1 MTPFV
6 TVPVFVLSL
15 AVTLGG
21 AGFFARRLD
30 RVGSRLG
37 LPEAVIGLLTALAA
51 DGPEITSALV
61 ALAKGAG
68 AVSLGVLIGS
78 NIFNLAA
85 MIGLSAVLA
94 GHVRL
99 RRETLVLEGGVGLFV
114 TLLASALVVGFLSP
128 ALAAVALT
136 CVLVPYVALLLRGS
150 SLARRLGLGDPVVAA
165 FDRALP
171 GGHDPQAEREEH
183 VGPLWRLA
191 VLVPLDLALIILG
204 STAMVECALSLSGR
218 WHASRDLVGV
228 LVLGPLTSLPNA
240 FTAVRLG
247 LARRDAA
254 LVSESTNSNTIN
266 LFAGVVLPAL
276 FVGVA
281 RATTGVKLQ
290 LAWLLAMTLFTLLVL
305 ARRRGMSRLTGA
317 VLIAFYVV
325 FVLAEL
331 LFH

>member
-6 TVPVFVLSL
+6 TVPLFLASL

-37 LPEAVIGLLTALAA
+37 LPEAVLGLLTAVAA

-78 NIFNLAA
+78 NLFNLAA
-85 MIGLSAVLA
+85 MIGLSALLA

-99 RRETLVLEGGVGLFV
+99 RREALVLEGGVGLLV
-114 TLLASALVVGFLSP
+114 TLVASALVVGFLSP
-128 ALAAVALT
+128 AVAAVALT
-136 CVLVPYVALLLRGS
+136 CVLGPYVALLLRGS
-150 SLARRLGLGDPVVAA
+150 SLARRVGLGGRIAGA
-165 FDRALP
+165 LDRALP
-171 GGHDPQAEREEH
+171 GTKGAERDVH
-183 VGPLWRLA
+183 AGPFWRLA
-191 VLVPLDLALIILG
+191 VLIPVDLALIILG
-204 STAMVECALSLSGR
+204 SIAMVECALSLSGR
-218 WHASRDLVGV
+218 WHASRDLVGI

-247 LARRDAA
+247 LARRGAA
-254 LVSESTNSNTIN
+254 LVSETTNSNTIN

-281 RATTGVKLQ
+281 RDTTGVKLE
-290 LAWLLAMTLFTLLVL
+290 LAWLLVMTVFTLLVL
-305 ARRRGMSRLTGA
+305 GRRRGVGRLAGA
-317 VLIAFYVV
+317 ALVTFYVA
-325 FVLAEL
+325 FVIAEL
-331 LFH
+331 VYR